1 MDKAN
6 FSEDTTLEQQE
17 DSPYD
22 EGFSQMKLYNDYNF
36 TSKNDTLDVSDQI
49 ISAVDD
55 PQEDATR
62 QETCRNVGR
71 ALILDAMTENAVR
84 KTYDKEKQCT
94 TNLHMPANQGDLSK
108 SNISDVLLHHLSKEE
123 VFKGQGVNCETLSET
138 SNADSFDE
146 AVLKNIILRYLQNS
160 WPKPPPPE
168 LADQLN
174 PKRDGENKNKP
185 SCCPTTAEGSTPEVE
200 EPVAAGDSSHPENSN
215 LLTETE
221 SPRDNQKSGR
231 GQTPQKQQTEKARS
245 GNGFKCSQGQVFHR
259 FSDFSKVS
267 PKVKIPKNNII
278 DKLLM
283 IYKPASLLNQEV
295 LEKLQGHLEL
305 LGQEFLTKKEKHLT
319 LKQQVYKHESPA
331 ASDFD
336 PERKVESEI
345 FKLKMLLEDV
355 KEKSDESKPTSAL
368 PPSSPT
374 IPDELASAPSP
385 PSDEIVLE
393 DTARG

>member
-1 MDKAN
+1 MKSRRSIVTTENIKAKHKGQRSGCTYMDKAN

-17 DSPYD
+17 DLPYD

-49 ISAVDD
+49 ISTVDD

-62 QETCRNVGR
+62 QETCRNVER
-71 ALILDAMTENAVR
+71 ALMLDAMTENAVK

-94 TNLHMPANQGDLSK
+94 SNLHVPANQGDLSK

-146 AVLKNIILRYLQNS
+146 AVLKNIILRYLKNS
-160 WPKPPPPE
+160 WPKAPPPE

-185 SCCPTTAEGSTPEVE
+185 SCSPTTAEGNTPEVE
-200 EPVAAGDSSHPENSN
+200 EPVAAGDNSDPENSN
-215 LLTETE
+215 LLTETK
-221 SPRDNQKSGR
+221 SPRDNQKSGQ

-245 GNGFKCSQGQVFHR
+245 GNGFKCGQGQVFHR

-295 LEKLQGHLEL
+295 
-305 LGQEFLTKKEKHLT
+305 
-319 LKQQVYKHESPA
+319 S
-331 ASDFD
+331 
-336 PERKVESEI
+336 
-345 FKLKMLLEDV
+345 
-355 KEKSDESKPTSAL
+355 
-368 PPSSPT
+368 
-374 IPDELASAPSP
+374 
-385 PSDEIVLE
+385 
-393 DTARG
+393 